1 MYYPSFTLLFA
12 VEVSSVSFNSKMSQL
27 LDKAKNYVSEKISN
41 MAKPEA
47 SVADVDFKRV
57 SKDNIEYLAKVSV
70 RNPYS
75 TPIPICEVN
84 YSFKSASRE
93 IASGTI
99 PDPGSLK
106 AKDTTMVDVPVKVPY
121 SILMSLAKDIGADW
135 DIDYQLDLG
144 LTVDVP
150 VIGSFTIPL
159 SHKGE
164 AKLPTVSSVFA

>member
-1 MYYPSFTLLFA
+1 
-12 VEVSSVSFNSKMSQL
+12 MSQF
-27 LDKAKNYVSEKISN
+27 LDKAKTYVTEKIN
-41 MAKPEA
+41 DMAKPEA
-47 SVADVDFKRV
+47 RVTDVDFKRV
-57 SKDNIEYLAKVSV
+57 SKDNIDYLAKVAV

-75 TPIPICEVN
+75 TPIPICEIN

-121 SILMSLAKDIGADW
+121 SILISLAKDIGADW

-144 LTVDVP
+144 LIIDVP
-150 VIGSFTIPL
+150 VIGNFTIPL
-159 SHKGE
+159 SHNGE
-164 AKLPTVSSVFA
+164 LKLPTLSNMFA